1 MERRELTEYERTSVR
16 SDIEINSTEHNAK
29 SSLTPSR
36 TRVEMNEVED
46 FPFFQFNLM
55 GRMEIAFLPSPV
67 EMWRTFKCA
76 VVKSAL
82 KYIPA

>member
-1 MERRELTEYERTSVR
+1 MNAPASEVTSK
-16 SDIEINSTEHNAK
+16 INSTEHNVK
-29 SSLTPSR
+29 SSPMPSR
-36 TRVEMNEVED
+36 TRVEMTEVED
-46 FPFFQFNLM
+46 YLFFQFSLM

-67 EMWRTFKCA
+67 GMWRTFKCA